1 MELTRRDAMLALA
14 GGGVA
19 VGAKAVGEE
28 VAGTDAP
35 TGDGASL
42 SGTELATLVAAAEML
57 YPSAVDPSRE
67 FVETYTTRRFTDR
80 ATELRTAIRSL
91 REAARRET
99 GGRFEALPV
108 GRREA
113 VLRATGA
120 DRAYPDPGGTTSQRL
135 RYYVVNGLLYALY
148 ASPRGAELVGSAN
161 PEGYPGGQEA
171 YQRRPER

>member
-1 MELTRRDAMLALA
+1 MELTRRDAILAL
-14 GGGVA
+14 GGGGIA

-28 VAGTDAP
+28 VAGTDASE
-35 TGDGASL
+35 GNGVSL
-42 SGTELATLVAAAEML
+42 SGTELDTLVAAAEVL
-57 YPSAVDPSRE
+57 YPTRVDPTPE
-67 FVETYTTRRFTDR
+67 FVGTYAGRVFADR
-80 ATELRTAIRSL
+80 SSELGGALESV

-120 DRAYPDPGGTTSQRL
+120 DRAYPDPDGTTAQRV

-148 ASPRGAELVGSAN
+148 STPKGAGLVGSAN
-161 PEGYPGGQEA
+161 PEGYPGGVEA